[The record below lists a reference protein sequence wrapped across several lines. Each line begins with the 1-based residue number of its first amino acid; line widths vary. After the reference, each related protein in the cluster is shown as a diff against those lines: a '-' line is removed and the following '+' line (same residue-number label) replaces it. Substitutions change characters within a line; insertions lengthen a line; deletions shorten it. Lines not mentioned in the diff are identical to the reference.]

1 MENTVPND
9 NLKIIIPMAGFGTRL
24 RPHTWSKP
32 KPLVSA
38 AGRAVLSHVLETF
51 ATAPDF
57 ENVEL
62 VFIIGYLGDQVRD
75 FMQEN
80 YPEIK
85 AHYVV
90 QEEML
95 GQSHAVAFAREF
107 MHGPTL
113 LAFVDTLVETDL
125 SFLADEDAE
134 AVIWV
139 KRVEDPRRFGVVEVG
154 EGDRVTGLIEKPDS
168 MENDLAIVGLY
179 YFKRGQDLMATI
191 DKQIAEDRQT
201 KGEYF
206 LADAMDMMLK
216 DGLHMRPER
225 VDIWLDAGLPETVLE
240 TNHYL
245 LDNGRDN
252 TAEIQAKDGVTI
264 TDPVF
269 VDPSA
274 EISNSNIGPHVSIGA
289 NCKIEN
295 STLSDAVL
303 EAGAEVSGSQLTHSI
318 LGERAT
324 IENVKGSVNIG
335 DDSSLKGEPA

>member
-1 MENTVPND
+1 MPND

-38 AGRAVLSHVLETF
+38 AGRSVLSHVLDTF

-57 ENVEL
+57 ENAEL

-75 FMQEN
+75 FMQAN
-80 YPEIK
+80 YPEVK
-85 AHYVV
+85 AHFVV

-125 SFLADEDAE
+125 GFLADEDAE
-134 AVIWV
+134 SVIWV

-154 EGDRVTGLIEKPDS
+154 EEDRVTGLIEKPDS

-179 YFKRGQDLMATI
+179 YFQRGEDLMATI
-191 DKQIAEDRQT
+191 DKQIAADRQT
-201 KGEYF
+201 KGEFY

-216 DGLHMRPER
+216 DGLHMRAER
-225 VDIWLDAGLPETVLE
+225 VDIWLDAGIPDTVLE
-240 TNHYL
+240 TNQYL

-252 TAEIQAKDGVTI
+252 TPAVPSQEGVTI
-264 TDPVF
+264 TGPVHI
-269 VDPSA
+269 DPSA
-274 EISNSNIGPHVSIGA
+274 QINNSQIGPHVSVGPQ
-289 NCKIEN
+289 CKIEN
-295 STLSDAVL
+295 CVISDTVL
-303 EAGAEVSGSQLTHSI
+303 EAGARLHNAQLTHSI
-318 LGERAT
+318 VGTRA
-324 IENVKGSVNIG
+324 NVEAVNGSVNIG
-335 DDSSLKGEPA
+335 DDSEVKGEPA